1 MDAKHH
7 SFLWQ
12 GKLGSPVGGL
22 VWGPRNVLFLFRNPY
37 GAEALDQGFAHHQ
50 AGD

>member
-12 GKLGSPVGGL
+12 GKLGSRLRLGMGT
-22 VWGPRNVLFLFRNPY
+22 RNDLFLFRNPY